1 MNGVKWKIFDI
12 EYKNANT
19 SAPNEIIV
27 SNMDKYCADADR
39 GLGNLNTRAYKIIK
53 AITGFDAKACKVN
66 MLIY

>member
-12 EYKNANT
+12 EYENAIP

-27 SNMDKYCADADR
+27 SNMDKYSMDIDK
-39 GLGNLNTRAYKIIK
+39 GQGNLNTRAHRAIK
-53 AITGFDAKACKVN
+53 AITGLEAKACKVN